1 MATHSRRAYRATAFD
16 ERHPFSPATSAA
28 SRETLTESDIGYTES
43 LTESINHAI
52 ETGDWTGVAAS
63 AEYTSPSRARA
74 VSDPTVGSEHLQP
87 MRNLAGAAFA
97 RPLRDSSQLPT
108 PASSRSDSS
117 EFQFP
122 TRDYYQPFGATNQ
135 PREPSVSS
143 KQSSRPASSNTNSTT
158 GSRPK
163 RVVNITTASLS
174 SSRPVSRDAQSTSS
188 RDVASRPASR
198 DAHSSTVRDASSR
211 PVSRDAH
218 GTTARETTSRRPTYR
233 DAPSSTARDASS
245 RPASRDSTNYSQHA
259 TARPSS
265 RDAINSSSRDANYR
279 PHSRDTTSSSS
290 SRNTNSRPNS
300 RDEPSSASQDAA
312 SRPNS
317 RDHSDPTSR
326 STSGSLSTPPSSL
339 GFGAGRAE
347 NTAQMNH
354 IQNLML
360 GGLQL
365 NEEKAKDIREI
376 RPART
381 TPLYLDKKL
390 PKEERQ
396 IMDLLEQLRNEV
408 HMLKD
413 HNNML
418 REQNNLLEQGNMRL
432 QATND
437 TKDNLVADLKQQNLA
452 LRERNSLLQKENMEL
467 QAHADRANDR
477 VAELTAENKNLVTDC
492 DNANDRADTLADQ
505 VKRLQVAL
513 GETTTQLQSM
523 YESHQ
528 KDAGLRVEIE
538 QLRKQVTM
546 EKEVRIFTEKSQ
558 KQDAGLRA
566 EVEQLRKQ
574 LAEEKEAHVVTDKTH
589 EFIIRDYE
597 RLQKDHNEVF
607 VHFRAFKEDHVRV
620 EQENEKLRREIKDLQ
635 EEVLKLKSEPRQEEK
650 KRARKTQVT
659 YTRWYDDKTGMT
671 VD

>member
-1 MATHSRRAYRATAFD
+1 MASHSRRALRATAFD

-28 SRETLTESDIGYTES
+28 SRETLTESDLGFES

-52 ETGDWTGVAAS
+52 ETGDWTGVAVS
-63 AEYTSPSRARA
+63 AECTSPSRARA

-97 RPLRDSSQLPT
+97 RRLRNSSQVPT

-122 TRDYYQPFGATNQ
+122 ARDYYQPSAATNQ

-143 KQSSRPASSNTNSTT
+143 KQSSKPASSNTNSTA

-188 RDVASRPASR
+188 RGA
-198 DAHSSTVRDASSR
+198 TSR

-218 GTTARETTSRRPTYR
+218 ITTARETTTRRHTYR
-233 DAPSSTARDASS
+233 DEPSSTVRDASS
-245 RPASRDSTNYSQHA
+245 RPASRDSTNHSHNA
-259 TARPSS
+259 TTRPAS
-265 RDAINSSSRDANYR
+265 RDATSSSSRDASYR
-279 PHSRDTTSSSS
+279 PPSRDTTSSSS
-290 SRNTNSRPNS
+290 SRNTTSRPDS
-300 RDEPSSASQDAA
+300 RDAPSSTSQEAA

-339 GFGAGRAE
+339 GFGAGGAE
-347 NTAQMNH
+347 NTAQNNH

-360 GGLQL
+360 DGLQL
-365 NEEKAKDIREI
+365 CEHKAKDIREI
-376 RPART
+376 RPARN
-381 TPLYLDKKL
+381 TPLYQDKKL

-437 TKDNLVADLKQQNLA
+437 TKDDLVADLKKQNLA
-452 LRERNSLLQKENMEL
+452 LRERNSLLQKENIEL

-477 VAELTAENKNLVTDC
+477 VAELAAENKKLVTDC
-492 DNANDRADTLADQ
+492 DNANDRADALDDQ
-505 VKRLQVAL
+505 VKRLQAAL
-513 GETTTQLQSM
+513 GETTKQLQSM
-523 YESHQ
+523 YESQ
-528 KDAGLRVEIE
+528 QQDAGLRIEVE

-574 LAEEKEAHVVTDKTH
+574 LSEEKEAHVATEKSH
-589 EFIIRDYE
+589 EFIIKDYE
-597 RLQKDHNEVF
+597 RLQKDHREVF
-607 VHFRAFKEDHVRV
+607 VHFRAFKEDHVHL
-620 EQENEKLRREIKDLQ
+620 EKENEKLHRENKDLK
-635 EEVLKLKSEPRQEEK
+635 EEVLKLKSQPRQDEK

-659 YTRWYDDKTGMT
+659 YTRWYDDKTSTTGT
-671 VD
+671 TA

>member
-28 SRETLTESDIGYTES
+28 SRETLTESEIDFTGS

-63 AEYTSPSRARA
+63 AEYTTPSRARA
-74 VSDPTVGSEHLQP
+74 ISDPTVGSEHLQP

-97 RPLRDSSQLPT
+97 RHFRDSSQLPT

-122 TRDYYQPFGATNQ
+122 TRDYYQPSGATNNA
-135 PREPSVSS
+135 REPSVSS
-143 KQSSRPASSNTNSTT
+143 KQSSKPASVNTNSTT

-188 RDVASRPASR
+188 RDVASRSFSR
-198 DAHSSTVRDASSR
+198 DAHSSTVHDASSR
-211 PVSRDAH
+211 PVSRDVH
-218 GTTARETTSRRPTYR
+218 PSTAREIISRRPACH

-245 RPASRDSTNYSQHA
+245 RPASRDSTNYSHNV

-265 RDAINSSSRDANYR
+265 RDIINSSLRDATYR
-279 PHSRDTTSSSS
+279 PPSRETTSSSS
-290 SRNTNSRPNS
+290 SRNTTSRPNS
-300 RDEPSSASQDAA
+300 RDAPSSTSQDAA
-312 SRPNS
+312 SRPIS

-339 GFGAGRAE
+339 GFGVIGAE
-347 NTAQMNH
+347 NTAHNNH

-365 NEEKAKDIREI
+365 NDHKPKDIRSI
-376 RPART
+376 RN
-381 TPLYLDKKL
+381 TPLYQDRKL

-418 REQNNLLEQGNMRL
+418 REQNSLLEQGNMRL

-437 TKDNLVADLKQQNLA
+437 TKDNQVADLKKQNLA
-452 LRERNSLLQKENMEL
+452 LGERNSLLQKENMEL
-467 QAHADRANDR
+467 QAHADRANDH
-477 VAELTAENKNLVTDC
+477 VAELNAENKKLVTDC
-492 DNANDRADTLADQ
+492 NNANDRADTLADQ

-523 YESHQ
+523 YESQ
-528 KDAGLRVEIE
+528 QQDAGLRVEVE

-558 KQDAGLRA
+558 KQDAGLKV

-574 LAEEKEAHVVTDKTH
+574 LAEEKEARVATEKDH
-589 EFIIRDYE
+589 EFIIQDYE
-597 RLQKDHNEVF
+597 RVQKDHREVF
-607 VHFRAFKEDHVRV
+607 TLFRGFKEDHAHL
-620 EQENEKLRREIKDLQ
+620 EKENEKLRRENKDLQ
-635 EEVLKLKSEPRQEEK
+635 EEVLKLKNQSRQEEK

-659 YTRWYDDKTGMT
+659 YTRWYDDKTGT
-671 VD
+671 TGTIA